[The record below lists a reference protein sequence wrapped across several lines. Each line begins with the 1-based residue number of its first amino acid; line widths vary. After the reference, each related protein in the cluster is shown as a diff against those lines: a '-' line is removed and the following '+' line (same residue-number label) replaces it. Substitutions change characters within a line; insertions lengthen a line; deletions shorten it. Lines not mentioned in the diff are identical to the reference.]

1 MNSIEKSKIFIK
13 YGAWIKMNDR
23 LLAIL
28 DYLSDF
34 NTEKSKCMTTPE
46 ERKKQKEKA
55 AEIYKILVNEIVDLF
70 VDSRVIEETTKA
82 NEDNKM
88 KENSFEEF
96 FKVFSDNPGIKVTI
110 VHDLIKPKWALQEVS
125 MSDVMYALG
134 YNLDSQDINKVLK
147 EARFYIK
154 EEK

>member
-1 MNSIEKSKIFIK
+1 
-13 YGAWIKMNDR
+13 MNDR

-82 NEDNKM
+82 NEDNKI
-88 KENSFEEF
+88 KENNFEEF
-96 FKVFSDNPGIKVTI
+96 FKVFSENSDTKVTV
-110 VHDLIKPKWALQEVS
+110 VHKLIEPRWALQEGT
-125 MSDVMYALG
+125 MRDVMYALG
-134 YNLDSQDINKVLK
+134 YNLDHQEINKVLK

>member
-46 ERKKQKEKA
+46 ERKK
-55 AEIYKILVNEIVDLF
+55 AERKSCRDLQDSSKWNSRFVRRFKSYRGNYK
-70 VDSRVIEETTKA
+70 
-82 NEDNKM
+82 
-88 KENSFEEF
+88 
-96 FKVFSDNPGIKVTI
+96 
-110 VHDLIKPKWALQEVS
+110 
-125 MSDVMYALG
+125 
-134 YNLDSQDINKVLK
+134 SQWG
-147 EARFYIK
+147 
-154 EEK
+154 

>member
-1 MNSIEKSKIFIK
+1 
-13 YGAWIKMNDR
+13 
-23 LLAIL
+23 
-28 DYLSDF
+28 
-34 NTEKSKCMTTPE
+34 MTTPE

-96 FKVFSDNPGIKVTI
+96 FKAFSDNPGIKVTI

-147 EARFYIK
+147 EARVYIK